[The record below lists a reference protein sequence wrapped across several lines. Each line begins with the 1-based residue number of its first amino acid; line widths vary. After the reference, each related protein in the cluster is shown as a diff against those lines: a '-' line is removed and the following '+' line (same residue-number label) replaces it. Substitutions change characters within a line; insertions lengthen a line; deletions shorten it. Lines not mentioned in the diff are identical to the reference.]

1 MCISFNRQG
10 TQSQAEQ
17 VTPCSARSTD
27 GQGWRL
33 EGIHTFRSSC
43 YSPSFQP
50 ECEATGEVPP
60 PTYTSSEEER
70 EDEEEVIEEGD
81 EEEECSE
88 GYVNS
93 PSGECEDWDE
103 CSEGNG
109 GCEESCMN
117 KPGTYE
123 CTCPQVIQQPAQ
135 SCSTY
140 PFHRVM
146 I

>member
-1 MCISFNRQG
+1 MPGTVFCSSKSKTLIFEQAGYAISSRTSDSMFCQ
-10 TQSQAEQ
+10 EH
-17 VTPCSARSTD
+17 
-27 GQGWRL
+27 GWTGMEVGRNSELRL
-33 EGIHTFRSSC
+33 TFGFSC

-60 PTYTSSEEER
+60 PPNLSSYER

-109 GCEESCMN
+109 GCEESCVN

-123 CTCPQVIQQPAQ
+123 CTCPQVIQ
-135 SCSTY
+135 
-140 PFHRVM
+140 
-146 I
+146 

>member
-1 MCISFNRQG
+1 M
-10 TQSQAEQ
+10 
-17 VTPCSARSTD
+17 TPCSARSTG

-33 EGIHTFRSSC
+33 EGIQTLQLLDLLVVT
-43 YSPSFQP
+43 PSFQP

>member
-1 MCISFNRQG
+1 MEVGRNSN
-10 TQSQAEQ
+10 S
-17 VTPCSARSTD
+17 S
-27 GQGWRL
+27 
-33 EGIHTFRSSC
+33 TFRSSC
-43 YSPSFQP
+43 YTPSFQP

-81 EEEECSE
+81 EDEECSE

-123 CTCPQVIQQPAQ
+123 CTCPQVIQQQ
-135 SCSTY
+135 SCLTY
-140 PFHRVM
+140 SFHRVM